1 MGDSYNRQLVRE
13 RERHGFSLREAA
25 KAIGVSALSLFLY
38 ENGYYRPTKKHL
50 AKIESVYGPID
61 FSNEKEYPLETPVF
75 LHERP
80 RFKKKRHIISGILA
94 AVSLGLS
101 ITGAVMFRH
110 SATDGEAGYGQV
122 YLQARD
128 AAVDEGWTGRDIA
141 SDLEYS
147 YLYQNGDLGRGDILF
162 YQTNSL
168 LYFNNATYS
177 SNMTSLKYP
186 EIGQG
191 RFHYQFGGDIGR
203 SSYLC
208 TFSYKSSS
216 AGIFFSFDTLYG
228 NKPIEK
234 AQNLNIVSKG
244 SVPITEQMAV
254 DLFNLKIG
262 DAMKLFDTILSEA
275 LNSEVGFYRDFLP
288 AREEG
293 RVVHFRM
300 QVTGLCLL
308 FPSLLIFF
316 VSAAF
321 LAFSAVRILRP
332 RKRETEKPSEDC
344 GGKPL
349 PKDWNIRVGAPD
361 YLAVWLS
368 IILSIGSFAMLAFC
382 SFGGM
387 FLNLPPLFSNTLFLA
402 FFKVGLAGGVLLRQ
416 VVVFSSI
423 KRKRALLYETVRFLL
438 LYLGIAVF
446 ETAALSVIEAWGYN
460 VRDLVYGYIPDNL
473 FLVSALSYLIFYFLF
488 FEPAFV
494 RNGSK
499 VAAVGWRLLS
509 LLPVAGIVAITV
521 TGRSYELF
529 YGVKKNIYSAI
540 WLSSDQAVFSL
551 ISIVFLYVLFFVKLF
566 LNRRYGEGRASKF
579 YGGNRFNVINNVTA
593 CLIVLV
599 IGLVDLAFSG
609 NEAGHYLGIG
619 GNTWIHLLIPFI
631 LFIKYGPNG
640 AKINHIDVIDISDE
654 KKEAALLLEEAD

>member
-1 MGDSYNRQLVRE
+1 MLFSLFDRYISYSRYMGDSYNRQLVRE

-344 GGKPL
+344 GE
-349 PKDWNIRVGAPD
+349 NHCRR
-361 YLAVWLS
+361 
-368 IILSIGSFAMLAFC
+368 
-382 SFGGM
+382 
-387 FLNLPPLFSNTLFLA
+387 T
-402 FFKVGLAGGVLLRQ
+402 
-416 VVVFSSI
+416 
-423 KRKRALLYETVRFLL
+423 
-438 LYLGIAVF
+438 GI
-446 ETAALSVIEAWGYN
+446 S
-460 VRDLVYGYIPDNL
+460 
-473 FLVSALSYLIFYFLF
+473 VSARRITSPFGSRLSSVSVRLPCSHSVRLAACSSTFRPYSPTPSSWRSSKSVS
-488 FEPAFV
+488 PAASCFV
-494 RNGSK
+494 RWWSSLPSNGN
-499 VAAVGWRLLS
+499 V
-509 LLPVAGIVAITV
+509 P
-521 TGRSYELF
+521 SYT
-529 YGVKKNIYSAI
+529 K
-540 WLSSDQAVFSL
+540 
-551 ISIVFLYVLFFVKLF
+551 
-566 LNRRYGEGRASKF
+566 
-579 YGGNRFNVINNVTA
+579 
-593 CLIVLV
+593 
-599 IGLVDLAFSG
+599 
-609 NEAGHYLGIG
+609 
-619 GNTWIHLLIPFI
+619 P
-631 LFIKYGPNG
+631 
-640 AKINHIDVIDISDE
+640 
-654 KKEAALLLEEAD
+654 